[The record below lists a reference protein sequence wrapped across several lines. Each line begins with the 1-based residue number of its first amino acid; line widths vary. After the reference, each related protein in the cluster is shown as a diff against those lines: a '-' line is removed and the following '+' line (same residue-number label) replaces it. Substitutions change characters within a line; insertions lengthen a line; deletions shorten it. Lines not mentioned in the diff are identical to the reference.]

1 MIDTLKSIAF
11 ICAGLVLL
19 LTPFTT
25 DVLPYMSLVYM
36 TLGGFLIGFEGV
48 GLYLRWPK
56 G

>member
-25 DVLPYMSLVYM
+25 DVLPYMAVVYM
-36 TLGGFLIGFEGV
+36 ALGSFLVGFEGV
-48 GLYLRWPK
+48 DLYLRCRK